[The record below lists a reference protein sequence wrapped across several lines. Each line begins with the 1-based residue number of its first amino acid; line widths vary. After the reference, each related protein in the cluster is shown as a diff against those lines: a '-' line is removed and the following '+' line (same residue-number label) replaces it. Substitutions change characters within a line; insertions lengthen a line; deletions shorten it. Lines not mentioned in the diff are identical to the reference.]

1 MKNILKG
8 LEPQSVLNYFE
19 KISQIPRGSGNEKA
33 ISDYLCNFAKELNL
47 EYIQDEHLN
56 VIIKKPATAG
66 YENCPGVIIQGHMD
80 MVCEKNKNSNHDFL
94 KDPIQLRVVDDMIYA
109 TGTTL
114 GADNGIAVAYGM
126 ALLASNTIKHPELEI
141 LITTDEE
148 VGMTGA
154 KNLDTS
160 VLTGKYMLN
169 LDSEEEGCILVG
181 CAGGNR
187 NCTTL
192 PLEFKTSKKQGFL
205 VELKG
210 LLGGHSGMEIDKNH
224 ANSNKLMGRI
234 LDLLT
239 VDYDLVSVN
248 GGLKTNAIPREC
260 DAVIAVDTK
269 DIDQLKTELSNIE
282 SIFKH
287 EYRISDPD
295 VKIKLIETNFEK
307 ALTNECKDKVIQL
320 LNLIPSGIQ
329 TMSADIPG
337 LVESSINLGVV
348 ITKDNIM
355 TFEASTRSSVDT
367 KKDYINNTVKLVAES
382 LGADYEETDHYPS
395 WERAIDSKLEEIS
408 IETYKKL
415 TGNDPKI
422 LTIHAGLECGLFL
435 KKMNG
440 CEAISIG
447 PNAYDVHTPN
457 EHISISSIK
466 NVWDYLVAC
475 LESMNQH

>member
-1 MKNILKG
+1 MENILKG

-56 VIIKKPATAG
+56 VIIKKPATEG

-80 MVCEKNKNSNHDFL
+80 MVCEKNKDSNHDFL

-192 PLEFKTSKKQGFL
+192 PLEFKSSEKQGFL
-205 VELKG
+205 IELKG

-239 VDYDLVSVN
+239 IDYDLVNVN

-260 DAVIAVDTK
+260 DAVIAIDTK
-269 DIDQLKTELSNIE
+269 DIDQLKAELAKIE

-287 EYRISDPD
+287 EYRIPDPD
-295 VKIKLIETNFEK
+295 VKIELSENEVKLHNGASVLHLVRDRDILNQYETPYGAI
-307 ALTNECKDKVIQL
+307 ALKTRLISYDTGDNVKIKYELYDGT
-320 LNLIPSGIQ
+320 NLISQVYVMLNYLI
-329 TMSADIPG
+329 
-337 LVESSINLGVV
+337 
-348 ITKDNIM
+348 
-355 TFEASTRSSVDT
+355 
-367 KKDYINNTVKLVAES
+367 
-382 LGADYEETDHYPS
+382 
-395 WERAIDSKLEEIS
+395 LE
-408 IETYKKL
+408 
-415 TGNDPKI
+415 N
-422 LTIHAGLECGLFL
+422 
-435 KKMNG
+435 
-440 CEAISIG
+440 
-447 PNAYDVHTPN
+447 
-457 EHISISSIK
+457 
-466 NVWDYLVAC
+466 
-475 LESMNQH
+475 

>member
-1 MKNILKG
+1 MEKILNG

-33 ISDYLCNFAKELNL
+33 ISDYLCKFAQDLNL
-47 EYIQDEHLN
+47 QYVQDEHLN

-66 YENCPGVIIQGHMD
+66 YEHCPGVIIQGHMD
-80 MVCEKNKNSNHDFL
+80 MVCEKNKDSNHDFL
-94 KDPIQLRVVDDMIYA
+94 TDPIQLRVVDDMIYA

-126 ALLASNTIKHPELEI
+126 ALLASDTIKHPELEI

-169 LDSEEEGCILVG
+169 IDSEEEGCILVG

-192 PLEFKTSKKQGFL
+192 PLEFTTSERQGML
-205 VELKG
+205 IELKG

-239 VDYDLVSVN
+239 VDYDLISVN

-269 DIDQLKTELSNIE
+269 DIAQLKEELSKIE
-282 SIFKH
+282 AIFKH
-287 EYRISDPD
+287 EYRIADPD
-295 VKIKLIETNFEK
+295 VKIDLSETTFEK
-307 ALTNECKDKVIQL
+307 VLTTECKNKVIQL

-329 TMSADIPG
+329 TMCADIPG

-348 ITKDNIM
+348 TTKYDVM
-355 TFEASTRSSVDT
+355 TFEATTRSSVDT
-367 KKDYINNTVKLVAES
+367 RKEWINNTVKLVAKAF
-382 LGADYEETDHYPS
+382 GAEYEETDHYPS
-395 WERAIDSKLEEIS
+395 WERAVDSKLEEMS

-422 LTIHAGLECGLFL
+422 LTIHAGLECGTINDRIPGMDSL
-435 KKMNG
+435 
-440 CEAISIG
+440 SIG
-447 PNAYDVHTPN
+447 PNLFDVHSVN
-457 EHISISSIK
+457 EHVEVESAERVAAFVKAMLKEIK
-466 NVWDYLVAC
+466 
-475 LESMNQH
+475 